1 MAIELLGLLAASAG
15 LSYGWWR
22 LQRRREQL
30 LLEAPRDPDL
40 EVVLG
45 VAEHEARSRGHAYL
59 WPLHLLYG
67 LAQDERFVGAIGRLG
82 GDAAK
87 LEAYAQDALDKHT
100 DPHDDTAM
108 HEAAHVLG
116 YAVAAARSLNRPPT
130 CTDLWAQLARTE
142 SGDAAATTAGIEPTA
157 LLFLLAHDM
166 PEPELELA
174 DRTDVH
180 VVLRNDDY
188 TTREFVVVVLRDVFE
203 LSDDEATD
211 RMWQTHD
218 QGAAIIGRYKL
229 AVARDKVATVRRRAR
244 DAGFPLWIGIEDC

>member
-1 MAIELLGLLAASAG
+1 MAIEILGLLAASAG

-22 LQRRREQL
+22 LQRRHEQRQL
-30 LLEAPRDPDL
+30 QAPRDPDL

-45 VAEHEARSRGHAYL
+45 VAEHEARSRGHDYL

-67 LAQDERFVGAIGRLG
+67 LVQDERFVAAIAKLG
-82 GDAAK
+82 GDPAK
-87 LEAYAQDALDKHT
+87 LEAHVQDALDKHT
-100 DPHDDTAM
+100 DPHDDAAM

-116 YAVAAARSLNRPPT
+116 YTVAASRSLNRPPT

-142 SGDAAATTAGIEPTA
+142 SGEAAAAASGVEPTA
-157 LLFLLAHDM
+157 LLFLLAHDV

-180 VVLRNDDY
+180 VILRNDDH
-188 TTREFVVVVLRDVFE
+188 TTREFVVEVLRDVFE
-203 LSDDEATD
+203 LSDDEATQ
-211 RMWQTHD
+211 RMWQTHTE
-218 QGAAIIGRYKL
+218 GRAVLGRYKL